1 MNNINLN
8 HPWQNGPTELIKYA
22 IQHTHKKTDFDS
34 RIAYLMLDVG
44 VETLFK
50 TYLTLPDD
58 ITKTQTKFSERK
70 QASEGNFHEL
80 VRGVGKAA
88 DKKLKDFNL
97 SHIQFYHDL
106 RNKLYHQGN
115 GITIPQEN
123 LYAYAQ
129 LAVKLLKVL
138 LEVDLNEDLQ
148 MPEIE
153 TQRKTELILK
163 QQIIDNKKAHVENEL
178 EKLKSDIMLVIEI
191 IAPRLALPSFQ
202 KNYLSITKKYLV
214 EFING
219 MDESGNAIYARRVT
233 DNPEEFQKYRKELIE
248 LLKSYIEN
256 PKLMED
262 LVKPYSYS
270 FYNSKEV
277 IEAVL
282 LPIALSG
289 YTEANDILFRIIE
302 LSVAESSKWLNALEE
317 NRLNYLEFQN
327 PFSDEGEK
335 HNAYLNGCD
344 ELLMEIK
351 NSRAEIKK
359 WVAVQNAA

>member
-1 MNNINLN
+1 MTDINLN

-22 IQHTHKKTDFDS
+22 IQHMHNKTDFDS

-70 QASEGNFHEL
+70 LASEGNFHEL

-88 DKKLKDFNL
+88 NEKLKDFNL

-123 LYAYAQ
+123 LYSYAQ
-129 LAVKLLKVL
+129 LATKLLKIL

-148 MPEIE
+148 RPEIE
-153 TQRKTELILK
+153 AQRKTELLLK
-163 QQIIDNKKAHVENEL
+163 RQIVENKNALVESEL
-178 EKLKSDIMLVIEI
+178 EKLKSDIMLMIEI

-202 KNYLSITKKYLV
+202 KNFLSITKKYLV
-214 EFING
+214 EFVND
-219 MDESGNAIYARRVT
+219 MDESGNPIYARRIT
-233 DNPEEFQKYRKELIE
+233 DNPEKLQNYRKELIE
-248 LLKSYIEN
+248 LLGSYIEN
-256 PKLMED
+256 PKLMEK
-262 LVKPYSYS
+262 LLEPHSYS
-270 FYNSKEV
+270 FFNLKET

-282 LPIALSG
+282 LPIASNG
-289 YTEANDILFRIIE
+289 YVEANDILFRIVE
-302 LSVAESSKWLNALEE
+302 LSVTGSSKWLYILDQ

-327 PFSDEGEK
+327 PNNDEPEK
-335 HNAYLNGCD
+335 YNLYLRDCD
-344 ELLMEIK
+344 ALLEEIK
-351 NSRAEIKK
+351 NSQIEIKN
-359 WVAVQNAA
+359 WVVLQNAA